1 MEVAGNPWLE
11 AWNNAKP
18 VPARR
23 QKRLFDDTREAE
35 KVGELVN
42 IVGPVRNVEIFKIST
57 INERTN
63 IVNYSRIGSRVPDG
77 ADPGGGC
84 PIVVAQ
90 RAPRRAREDPV
101 GAKDRRTGAEKCPI
115 GLVTA
120 VILVLFATR
129 QVKRDA
135 KVEFSFTKPILTF
148 SNP

>member
-35 KVGELVN
+35 KVGDLLN
-42 IVGPVRNVEIFKIST
+42 NVGPVRNVEFFEIS
-57 INERTN
+57 IIIERTN
-63 IVNYSRIGSRVPDG
+63 IVNNYSRIGSRVPDG
-77 ADPGGGC
+77 ADPRGGC

-115 GLVTA
+115 GLDLDTA
-120 VILVLFATR
+120 VILV
-129 QVKRDA
+129 
-135 KVEFSFTKPILTF
+135 KPEAEGRGLGIK
-148 SNP
+148 N